1 MRCECCSTAPPY
13 CRAFLFHVKMYSK
26 WMLNIPVIQLLRF
39 VRCSEWE
46 MLRRNNEL
54 PLQWTKYQVA
64 QIMWEFPPIFW
75 VEHNTL
81 FTKRAF
87 VNKQN
92 IWEIFLW
99 ISTCR
104 FGTANINRDTKAI
117 IFCKAKYLNLFK
129 IVHLSIA
136 KSCIPYLP
144 IYLWNYPRWQP
155 CRSKRSSSRSL
166 VIPKHDFWPCNPSWT
181 SWWPLR
187 VSCTFL
193 RWRDKCQVSF
203 GGTTAEFGWYPSL
216 LRKTLCLI
224 LLIGKICEWN
234 DNPIHLNVLWMFDF
248 YVELGRFH
256 QQF

>member
-1 MRCECCSTAPPY
+1 MKYVISR
-13 CRAFLFHVKMYSK
+13 KK
-26 WMLNIPVIQLLRF
+26 W
-39 VRCSEWE
+39 
-46 MLRRNNEL
+46 
-54 PLQWTKYQVA
+54 
-64 QIMWEFPPIFW
+64 
-75 VEHNTL
+75 TL
-81 FTKRAF
+81 
-87 VNKQN
+87 
-92 IWEIFLW
+92 
-99 ISTCR
+99 
-104 FGTANINRDTKAI
+104 
-117 IFCKAKYLNLFK
+117 
-129 IVHLSIA
+129 A

-203 GGTTAEFGWYPSL
+203 GGTTAEFRWYPSL

-248 YVELGRFH
+248 YVELGSINSFRKLVHFCRLILASH
-256 QQF
+256 DKINLEWEQLYWLQVHCMCTF

>member
-1 MRCECCSTAPPY
+1 MYRSRFIHFSEVWISRLGQALGQPSANWCVYFVLIKLAGNLNCS
-13 CRAFLFHVKMYSK
+13 KMYEPRMKHVISRKK
-26 WMLNIPVIQLLRF
+26 W
-39 VRCSEWE
+39 
-46 MLRRNNEL
+46 
-54 PLQWTKYQVA
+54 
-64 QIMWEFPPIFW
+64 
-75 VEHNTL
+75 TL
-81 FTKRAF
+81 
-87 VNKQN
+87 
-92 IWEIFLW
+92 
-99 ISTCR
+99 
-104 FGTANINRDTKAI
+104 
-117 IFCKAKYLNLFK
+117 
-129 IVHLSIA
+129 A

-203 GGTTAEFGWYPSL
+203 GGTTAEFRWYPSL